1 VKNHLKTSMRALAVA
16 ALLGA
21 AANAPARAERLT
33 SVANLQAPGAGLASE
48 LVDLYMR
55 DLARAH
61 CPAVAARTTEDAVA
75 DAIFTA
81 ELRSGL
87 EAPELD
93 KLHAKAE
100 AMVSDPSFCSKASSL
115 PALPPKAG

>member
-1 VKNHLKTSMRALAVA
+1 MRALAVA
-16 ALLGA
+16 ALFGA
-21 AANAPARAERLT
+21 GANAPVSASDRLT
-33 SVANLQAPGAGLASE
+33 SVANLQSSGAGSSND
-48 LVDLYMR
+48 LVDLYVR

-93 KLHAKAE
+93 RLHAKAE
-100 AMVSDPSFCSKASSL
+100 AMIADPSFCSKASAL

>member
-1 VKNHLKTSMRALAVA
+1 LKKYLKASTRALAVA
-16 ALLGA
+16 ALMGGA
-21 AANAPARAERLT
+21 ASAPAKAEGWT
-33 SVANLQAPGAGLASE
+33 NVANLQSQGVGQTSE
-48 LVDLYMR
+48 LVDLYVR

-61 CPAVAARTTEDAVA
+61 CPAASARASEDAVA

-87 EAPELD
+87 EAPELER
-93 KLHAKAE
+93 LHSKAE
-100 AMVSDPSFCSKASSL
+100 AMVSDPSFCSRASSL